1 MEMPSIALLS
11 VTPLYIALLGLMWL
25 PFTLR
30 VGGYRVKNK
39 INIGDGD
46 DPEMIRRIRGHAN
59 FTETVPLAVAL
70 LLAMELI
77 GAGDTWLHALGAT
90 LVIGR
95 LLHYVGLTEIGPF
108 ACRPIGMFATI
119 SVYLVSSVWI
129 LYALY
134 A

>member
-1 MEMPSIALLS
+1 
-11 VTPLYIALLGLMWL
+11 
-25 PFTLR
+25 
-30 VGGYRVKNK
+30 
-39 INIGDGD
+39 
-46 DPEMIRRIRGHAN
+46 MIRRIRGHAN

-77 GAGDTWLHALGAT
+77 GAGDAWLHALGAT